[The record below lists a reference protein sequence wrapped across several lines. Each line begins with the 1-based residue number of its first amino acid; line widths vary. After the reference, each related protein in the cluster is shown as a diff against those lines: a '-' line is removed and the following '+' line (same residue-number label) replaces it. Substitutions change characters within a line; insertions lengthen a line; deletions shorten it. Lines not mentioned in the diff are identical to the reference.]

1 METKEINT
9 EEKKMT
15 TQTHKLYRVSEGEAT
30 LVGSAQEAVIPG
42 RFDGNN
48 WGHDWMIFSAR
59 SESEALALAGRYDRA
74 LNSGAIRAP
83 KFLKS
88 LSHSAN
94 ALQVR

>member
-1 METKEINT
+1 M
-9 EEKKMT
+9 M

-42 RFDGNN
+42 QFDENN

-74 LNSGAIRAP
+74 LNSGAIIRAP

-88 LSHSAN
+88 LSHAAN
-94 ALQVR
+94 ALRAGGNLSPRREWR